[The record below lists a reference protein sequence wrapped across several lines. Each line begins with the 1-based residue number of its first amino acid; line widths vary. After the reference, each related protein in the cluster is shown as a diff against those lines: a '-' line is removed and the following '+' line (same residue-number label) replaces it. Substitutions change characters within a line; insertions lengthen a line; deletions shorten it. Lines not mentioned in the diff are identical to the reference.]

1 MARNERGS
9 AYCRGCGLRLFVGYV
24 IDQIRVRGSEDI
36 PTRSMI
42 KPQRRFYSSALMPE
56 YSLKL
61 DQRQS
66 CGRRTKPAL
75 TGFSWIYSTF
85 SLYSCTVRKARS
97 KNRGCQSSPSA
108 PRPRLMALIKLYFT
122 DLMASEML
130 AGCSGAQMEC
140 Q

>member
-1 MARNERGS
+1 MDCAWVVPEASKEGI
-9 AYCRGCGLRLFVGYV
+9 L
-24 IDQIRVRGSEDI
+24 
-36 PTRSMI
+36 TRSII
-42 KPQRRFYSSALMPE
+42 KPQRRLCSSTLMPE

-61 DQRQS
+61 DHRQS

-75 TGFSWIYSTF
+75 TGFRWIYSTF
-85 SLYSCTVRKARS
+85 SLYSCAVRKARS

-108 PRPRLMALIKLYFT
+108 PRPRLMALIELCFT

-130 AGCSGAQMEC
+130 AGCSGAQMAC